1 MSMLKTVY
9 VQKPS
14 PSTLNEVG
22 QGQKAAL
29 LRKTNSQGKDKKKKK
44 RLIMDTERGGRE
56 EER

>member
-44 RLIMDTERGGRE
+44 G
-56 EER
+56 